1 MWPGCDPGTGD
12 KASDASGFA
21 SGISTRN
28 TTTRDLT
35 PMRIQIAVSTIAAL
49 LCLLA
54 LPGAAHAGGPKACDL
69 LNAQTA
75 TSLLGAAVGVPTN
88 MNGMTCSYLATP
100 GSATVFLGIA
110 DMPGTDGAH
119 TIEVLQM
126 MASKEAGSTTK
137 SIAGL
142 GEQSFL
148 VTRTSNKNAIV
159 LVYHQKLVTLKVERP
174 MSADLEKAMVQTMQQ
189 ALAKL

>member
-1 MWPGCDPGTGD
+1 MVF
-12 KASDASGFA
+12 SDLIGRLT
-21 SGISTRN
+21 ITLLYSTHR
-28 TTTRDLT
+28 TSLSRVLT
-35 PMRIQIAVSTIAAL
+35 VESLKPMRMQAAAPLVVTL

-54 LPGAAHAGGPKACDL
+54 LPGAAHATGPKACDL

-110 DMPGTDGAH
+110 DMSGTDGAH
-119 TIEVLQM
+119 TIEVLQV

-159 LVYHQKLVTLKVERP
+159 LVYHQKLLTLKVERP